1 MSIFINGM
9 QLPKDEVAVI
19 IYSDGDVRTEDWTK
33 YSAIEVP
40 DETQPVKW
48 IPFSVRDLDEEEK
61 ENHPDW
67 DCILDGE
74 LPEDGQRILVNVKFK
89 GHESVQMDEFY
100 SDCDGSYLD
109 SGYEIGTEVTH
120 WMPLPEPPKDGE
132 T

>member
-9 QLPKDEVAVI
+9 QLPKDEVAII

-48 IPFSVRDLDEEEK
+48 IPVGEQLPDYNMVVLVTDGEDVGTGYRYALDETGFTGWAVPFADIEE
-61 ENHPDW
+61 D
-67 DCILDGE
+67 D
-74 LPEDGQRILVNVKFK
+74 V
-89 GHESVQMDEFY
+89 S
-100 SDCDGSYLD
+100 
-109 SGYEIGTEVTH
+109 H
-120 WMPLPEPPKDGE
+120 WMPLPKPPKDGE